1 MPLTTDNN
9 DEMTNKQQ
17 AKSTSPD
24 VISISSDEED
34 NDLDSILDR
43 LQNLNFDTPSEKEEE
58 EIEKKKPK
66 VILHFL
72 LTTLSQ
78 WINWILFLVV
88 WITKEYFKCK
98 LFASQMHNEKVTNY
112 LETCNR
118 SSMNHQ

>member
-78 WINWILFLVV
+78 
-88 WITKEYFKCK
+88 
-98 LFASQMHNEKVTNY
+98 
-112 LETCNR
+112 
-118 SSMNHQ
+118 